1 LRRSQYPEGPQAP
14 RSQLSEPVN
23 HAMEARGLAIK
34 DLAAMLDV
42 TYEHARR
49 LVRGEGVPSRP
60 LIRRLA
66 EALHLSFDDLN
77 RLATADKI
85 RMKFGTVPLELAG
98 KNPELEP
105 IERVWTHLTPDQ
117 KRDATTLV
125 TSWAAANQAHG
136 AAAAAGAGGGGS
148 LTGKAE
154 EKAPN
159 PDAE

>member
-1 LRRSQYPEGPQAP
+1 
-14 RSQLSEPVN
+14 
-23 HAMEARGLAIK
+23 MEARGLTIK
-34 DLAAMLDV
+34 DLAGLLDV

-66 EALHLSFDDLN
+66 EALQLSFDDLN

-105 IERVWTHLTPDQ
+105 IERVWHHLTADQ
-117 KRDATTLV
+117 KRDAITLV
-125 TSWAAANQAHG
+125 TSWAAANQQAHG
-136 AAAAAGAGGGGS
+136 VAAAATVGGG
-148 LTGKAE
+148 TVIGKSE
-154 EKAPN
+154 EN
-159 PDAE
+159 SPDTDAQ

>member
-1 LRRSQYPEGPQAP
+1 MQT
-14 RSQLSEPVN
+14 
-23 HAMEARGLAIK
+23 RGLAIK
-34 DLAAMLDV
+34 DLAVLLDV

-66 EALHLSFDDLN
+66 EALELSFDELN

-105 IERVWTHLTPDQ
+105 IERVWVHLTHDQ
-117 KRDATTLV
+117 KRDAITLV
-125 TSWAAANQAHG
+125 TSWAAANQLAHG
-136 AAAAAGAGGGGS
+136 AAAGATSSGGIGV
-148 LTGKAE
+148 GKKE
-154 EKAPN
+154 LLET
-159 PDAE
+159 PDQDAQ